1 MAQVTDIATV
11 SAGRADIGTAV
22 AEGRRVNVVLWV
34 VNAAI
39 IIGLVLP
46 LVPLLIWSFSQNWFF
61 PSLLPQAW
69 SMRAWQYV
77 TSETSQVPSALWI
90 TTLVGLVV
98 TLLSVVIGLPAGRA
112 LGLNNFRGKTV
123 IEFLILAPTIVPGLA
138 VAMGIHVAFIKYG
151 LADTMLGVILVHLVP
166 TLPYVVLVLAGLFAN
181 YNPEYEQQARTL
193 GAGPVRTFW
202 HVTLPAIFPGLMAA
216 ALFAF
221 LVSWSQYVLTVLIGG
236 GAVITLPVLLFT
248 FAGGGDNAITGA
260 LSIVYIAPAIFIL
273 ILTSRSLTGEN
284 AALGGIGRK

>member
-1 MAQVTDIATV
+1 MAQVTNIRTV
-11 SAGRADIGTAV
+11 SGGRESAA
-22 AEGRRVNVVLWV
+22 AEVMERKRANFVLWI

-39 IIGLVLP
+39 IVGLVLP
-46 LVPLLIWSFSQNWFF
+46 LVPLLIWSFSKTWFW
-61 PSLLPQAW
+61 PSLLPQTW
-69 SMRAWQYV
+69 STRAWQYV
-77 TSETSQVPSALWI
+77 ASDTSQVPSALGL
-90 TTLVGLVV
+90 TVFVGVVV
-98 TLLSVVIGLPAGRA
+98 TVVSVIIGLPAGRA
-112 LGLNNFRGKTV
+112 LGLNKFRGKILV
-123 IEFLILAPTIVPGLA
+123 EFLILAPTIVPGLA
-138 VAMGIHVAFIKYG
+138 VAMGIQVAFIKYG
-151 LADTMLGVILVHLVP
+151 LADTLLGVILVHLIP

-236 GAVITLPVLLFT
+236 GAVITLPVLLFS

-260 LSIVYIAPAIFIL
+260 LSIVYIAPAILIL

-284 AALGGIGRK
+284 AALGGIGKK